1 MFFNLAWRNSK
12 RSRSENLIY
21 FLTMLTAV
29 AAFYIVLSLGE
40 QDVIRFLGELES
52 DAVERLLTNVL
63 PTVYVCALL
72 FVFFLVVFAN
82 KYQLECR
89 SRELGLYMM
98 FGMTKTRLFTQ
109 IMAEGL
115 ITSLI
120 ALLGGL
126 VCGGFLSEIISLA
139 TSRLVGHGIIAHQ
152 SSFSLGA
159 VIYTVLGFLIIQ
171 AVALFILCGKRF
183 RKEIYQLLYGETAKK
198 QRTGKTYGSMLSLV
212 VGTVALAFAY
222 WIVIKYFMVAGYAML
237 LVAVLLGIIGTIL
250 FIRGIARLL
259 SLAAASIRRKAT
271 SGLYVF
277 TLRQLHEN
285 VVYKYVSISVASIL
299 MMLTIMLIANGSAT
313 IMSRGNELTRGAS
326 VYDFTVMGEEQNV
339 EKYLSG
345 EQMQAYV
352 SNLNRMEV
360 GNMKRPVSGGIN
372 SFVDWSVL
380 RKEIV
385 KNLPQGVTDPA
396 TQGAVSYEFGSH
408 QPAALNLLG
417 FIDTGA
423 SSPYMLPVSS
433 YNRLLEAAGEKQ
445 INLENDEAVFY
456 LNPDFLGKAQEDTVA
471 LLDRIAE
478 NAQKGNNA
486 LIAIDKNPVT
496 LVPSVPMKGLTAD
509 ENVKIVTALIVSDE
523 IYHNYVDPDTCSVYW
538 NFCIP
543 NELVEENGLMLSVME
558 ARDLLKPSGLYC
570 ESYLDNFGRQLFYLI
585 SGSYTT
591 LYMGFMLLIIACA
604 LLALQFLTQMQSTKS
619 RYLILSI
626 LGARREQIKRSVNQ
640 QVLWYFLLPLLLACI
655 SGAVGLY
662 AMQLHLYSD
671 SARLEL
677 SYPLLIVMAV
687 IVALVMAIYGVAVAR
702 TANREIGKLNYK
714 PNS

>member
-12 RSRSENLIY
+12 RSRNENLIY
-21 FLTMLTAV
+21 FLTMVTAV
-29 AAFYIVLSLGE
+29 AAFYIVLSLGA
-40 QDVIRFLGELES
+40 QDVIRFLSSLES
-52 DAVERLLTNVL
+52 DAVERLLTNLL

-89 SRELGLYMM
+89 SRELGLYLM
-98 FGMTKTRLFTQ
+98 FGMKKTRLFTQ
-109 IMAEGL
+109 IMTEGL
-115 ITSLI
+115 ITSLV

-126 VCGGFLSEIISLA
+126 ICGGFLSEVISLA

-152 SSFSLGA
+152 SSFSLSA
-159 VIYTVLGFLIIQ
+159 IFFTILGFLIIQ
-171 AVALFILCGKRF
+171 CVALFILCGKLF
-183 RKEIYQLLYGETAKK
+183 KKEVHQLLYGEMAKK
-198 QRTGKTYGSMLSLV
+198 QHTGSTHGSLLSLV
-212 VGTVALAFAY
+212 IGTAVLLVAY
-222 WIVIKYFMVAGYAML
+222 WIAIEHFMAGGGVML
-237 LVAVLLGIIGTIL
+237 LVAVLLGIAGTIL

-259 SLAAASIRRKAT
+259 SIVAASNKRKAT
-271 SGLYVF
+271 NGLYVF

-285 VVYKYVSISVASIL
+285 VVYKYISISVASIL
-299 MMLTIMLIANGSAT
+299 MMLTIMFIANGSAT
-313 IMSRGNELTRGAS
+313 IMSHGNELTRTSA
-326 VYDFTVMGEEQNV
+326 VYDFTVMGEEQNI
-339 EKYLSG
+339 EQYLSDN
-345 EQMQAYV
+345 QMRVYV
-352 SNLNRMEV
+352 ANLNRMET
-360 GNMKRPVSGGIN
+360 GNMKHPASGEMK

-385 KNLPQGVTDPA
+385 QNLPEGVIDPA
-396 TQGAVSYEFGSH
+396 TQEAASYELGSH

-417 FIDTGA
+417 FIDTGSVA
-423 SSPYMLPVSS
+423 PYMIPVSS

-456 LNPDFLGKAQEDTVA
+456 LNPDFLEDEQEDTVA

-478 NAQKGNNA
+478 NAQTNGNA
-486 LIAIDKNPVT
+486 LISIDKNPVT

-523 IYHNYVDPDTCSVYW
+523 IYRNYVDPDTCSVYW

-543 NELVEENGLMLSVME
+543 NEIVEANGLMLSVME
-558 ARDLLKPSGLYC
+558 ARDLLKPSGLYY

-619 RYLILSI
+619 RYLTLSI
-626 LGARREQIKRSVNQ
+626 LGARREQIKRSIYK
-640 QVLWYFLLPLLLACI
+640 QVLWYFLLPLILACI
-655 SGAVGLY
+655 SGTVGLY
-662 AMQLHLYSD
+662 AMQQHLYSD
-671 SARLEL
+671 STRIGQ
-677 SYPLLIVMAV
+677 SYPLLIIMAFTV
-687 IVALVMAIYGVAVAR
+687 VLIMAIYGVAVAR
-702 TANREIGKLNYK
+702 TATREIGKINYK